1 MNQSLQNSIDG
12 DQSAGPLANGGRQP
26 TGHSARLAKPSSLRW
41 PFGKSWCALAI
52 LLAASCTGCV
62 SSGPIGSAAR
72 PNVIVMRGTGG
83 YFPNLAEFEERL
95 LQEGTCPTVAYPDA
109 ERAIAER
116 IVGGRNQGRLT
127 GPLIIVGYSAG
138 ANAALSLSDRLG
150 ARGIEVDTLVL
161 VEATES
167 RRVPMNVHSC
177 LNIYKSQPWGE
188 YVPILAGQPL
198 EAAGPTTD
206 LVNYDVREYNDGRFD
221 WENHLTLAANPHVQD
236 LIIDEVVEA
245 IHPASKSDETKPPSE
260 SAGEKSGEGGAG
272 RANGVEGLAPP
283 EAE

>member
-1 MNQSLQNSIDG
+1 MKQSLSNSI
-12 DQSAGPLANGGRQP
+12 GRTQP
-26 TGHSARLAKPSSLRW
+26 ASLRW
-41 PFGKSWCALAI
+41 PFTKAWRALAM
-52 LLAASCTGCV
+52 LLAVCLTGCV
-62 SSGPIGSAAR
+62 SPGPIGSANR

-95 LQEGTCPTVAYPDA
+95 LLEGTCPTVAYPDA
-109 ERAIAER
+109 EGAIAER
-116 IVGGRNQGRLT
+116 IVGGRNQGRWT
-127 GPLIIVGYSAG
+127 GPLVIVGYSAG

-150 ARGIEVDTLVL
+150 ARGIEVDKLVL

-167 RRVPMNVHSC
+167 RRVPQNVHSC

-188 YVPILAGQPL
+188 YVPFLVGRPL
-198 EAAGPTTD
+198 EAAGAPTD

-245 IHPASKSDETKPPSE
+245 IHPADKSDESLPRAE
-260 SAGEKSGEGGAG
+260 SAGEHDDDHGGAG
-272 RANGVEGLAPP
+272 RASGVEGIAPP
-283 EAE
+283 ATE